1 MRIIILEKI
10 KKYFNED
17 IFVYANVP
25 YEIKNYQNIIA
36 DPKNTID
43 FNHDSEE
50 KIIHLRSRIGSDGAL
65 LRDRSDDIIKV
76 NFIEKILATVIAKVS
91 NFIPGAGIWM
101 NTQRP
106 EWNDA
111 NNALVGNGVSMVTL
125 YYLRRFL
132 KYLSFYQILKLKK
145 VEISSELNDF
155 INLISRAFEEN
166 PSIIKSKDIDD
177 NSRRI
182 LMDALGKAA
191 SDFRFS
197 IYNSRFSGDKSSIHL
212 KDIKDFID
220 TINIFL
226 EHTIDINK
234 RDDGLYHAYNLI
246 EIAEDSV
253 KVSHLPEMLEGQVA
267 ILSSGYLSTEESL
280 DILDSLKSS
289 KLFRDD
295 QYSYLLYPNK
305 DLPGFLDKNIIPA
318 SEVNKSKLLLSLLKT
333 ITIR

>member
-1 MRIIILEKI
+1 M
-10 KKYFNED
+10 
-17 IFVYANVP
+17 
-25 YEIKNYQNIIA
+25 
-36 DPKNTID
+36 
-43 FNHDSEE
+43 
-50 KIIHLRSRIGSDGAL
+50 

-132 KYLSFYQILKLKK
+132 KYFSKLLSNSEIEK

-212 KDIKDFID
+212 KDITDLID
-220 TINIFL
+220 TINNFL

-267 ILSSGYLSTEESL
+267 ILSSDISHRRKLGY
-280 DILDSLKSS
+280 
-289 KLFRDD
+289 FR
-295 QYSYLLYPNK
+295 L
-305 DLPGFLDKNIIPA
+305 
-318 SEVNKSKLLLSLLKT
+318 T
-333 ITIR
+333 